1 MNLSSNQVLHVAA
14 GAVLQAPTPAR
25 GECMNSST
33 SCPYRVVDS
42 LPSYTGSRD
51 YGTSCRLGP
60 FIGAYKA
67 RNVSITGGGVIDGA
81 GKFFWLQFRSM
92 TIERPRLV
100 EVQFVEDLNV
110 GPISL
115 RQAAFWNLHP
125 IYSQRLHIHDIS
137 ITADS
142 SPNTDGIGT
151 AVCKSLPSSIHVPC
165 CLLIAFD
172 AVSDLLLDPDS
183 CKDVLIE
190 NYYYNAGDDAI
201 AVKSGWNY
209 AGYHMNMSSENIYAR
224 NCSSNGRGGYTI
236 GSEMSGGVRN
246 VSFVDSTSTGE
257 SGIRINSQPGRGGYV
272 TDVTVRNVR
281 FDWKS
286 AKGKSFLF
294 HINQERQC
302 KPGCAGGPK
311 CGFSCDNPNAS
322 LATPFSNFVFEDIEM
337 HATASNPI
345 GDFTGGAVPIRNVIL
360 KNITIV
366 GPDLKHKGVA
376 MSCINVSG
384 SSSQIVPP
392 QAVCS
397 EMRHEIDD

>member
-1 MNLSSNQVLHVAA
+1 MAMVLAPLLLLAVGARAEHGNRSAPWRRCHVEAYGAVAGDGRDDSLAIAAALRDCGGDAGGEIVLRGPGVYDAQPMNLTSNQVLHVAS
-14 GAVLQAPTPAR
+14 GAVLQAPTPAH
-25 GECMNSST
+25 GSCMNAT
-33 SCPYRVVDS
+33 TPCPYRVVDS
-42 LPSYTGSRD
+42 FPSYTGSRD
-51 YGTSCRLGP
+51 YGTSCRFGP

-67 RNVSITGGGVIDGA
+67 HNISITGGGVIDGA
-81 GKFFWLQFRSM
+81 GKFFWSQARSM

-100 EVQFVEDLNV
+100 ELQFVEDLNI

-115 RQAAFWNLHP
+115 RHAPFWNLHP
-125 IYSQRLHIHDIS
+125 IYSKRLHIHDIS

-142 SPNTDGIGT
+142 SGHSSPNTDGI
-151 AVCKSLPSSIHVPC
+151 
-165 CLLIAFD
+165 
-172 AVSDLLLDPDS
+172 DPDS

-286 AKGKSFLF
+286 AGGKAFLF
-294 HINQERQC
+294 HINQEREC
-302 KPGCAGGPK
+302 KAGCAGGPK
-311 CGFSCDNPNAS
+311 CGF
-322 LATPFSNFVFEDIEM
+322 
-337 HATASNPI
+337 
-345 GDFTGGAVPIRNVIL
+345 R
-360 KNITIV
+360 
-366 GPDLKHKGVA
+366 
-376 MSCINVSG
+376 
-384 SSSQIVPP
+384 
-392 QAVCS
+392 
-397 EMRHEIDD
+397 